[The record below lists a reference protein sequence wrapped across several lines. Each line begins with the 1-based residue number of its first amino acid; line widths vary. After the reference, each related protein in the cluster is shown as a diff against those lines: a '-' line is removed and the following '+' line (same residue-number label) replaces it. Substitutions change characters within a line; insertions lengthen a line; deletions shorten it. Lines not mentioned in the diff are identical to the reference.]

1 MTSERIDVAR
11 LANNTPKCEYS
22 TSREH
27 SSFREVS
34 LMGTRVRPR
43 PRNLSQKLHQ
53 IRIELALSRAEITRR
68 LGFGDSLHVGRISE
82 YERGLR
88 EPSLLVLLAYARLA
102 GVHMEDLIDDDIDL
116 PRLHRSLFYR
126 RSGRN
131 DGFCRG

>member
-1 MTSERIDVAR
+1 MAFLLFR
-11 LANNTPKCEYS
+11 LVWTVLLSHENDQ
-22 TSREH
+22 
-27 SSFREVS
+27 EVG

-126 RSGRN
+126 RRSGRN

>member
-1 MTSERIDVAR
+1 
-11 LANNTPKCEYS
+11 
-22 TSREH
+22 
-27 SSFREVS
+27 
-34 LMGTRVRPR
+34 MGTRVRPR

>member
-1 MTSERIDVAR
+1 MAFLFFR
-11 LANNTPKCEYS
+11 LVWTVLLSHENDQ
-22 TSREH
+22 
-27 SSFREVS
+27 EVS

-116 PRLHRSLFYR
+116 PRLHRSSFYR
-126 RSGRN
+126 RSGRS